1 MLMLYPLLAAGLVWL
16 YVRQAEAETARHI
29 EDTARRAIAPML
41 AEIERQRAEYLRRHS
56 EINRR

>member
-1 MLMLYPLLAAGLVWL
+1 MTTDQQIEAEI
-16 YVRQAEAETARHI
+16 QAEAETARHI